1 VSLPDAPESAQP
13 GVAAPPEAAADSA
26 PAGTP
31 TALARAADRALR
43 VAGAVL
49 AVAMALLTGLL
60 ELYLSPLRAG
70 GMLLGVAAIVAIPVN
85 IGLAW
90 FAQRAVGTRF
100 AFGWPWTAWTLLMFV
115 AAGVR
120 TDEGDQLL
128 AGDNWV
134 GLLLI
139 LTGSVAFAGY
149 AYRAVLDRAP
159 RG

>member
-1 VSLPDAPESAQP
+1 MSLPDAPESAQP
-13 GVAAPPEAAADSA
+13 GVAAPAEAATGDT

-43 VAGAVL
+43 VVGGIL

-70 GMLLGVAAIVAIPVN
+70 GVLLGVAAIVAVPVN

-90 FAQRAVGTRF
+90 FAQQAVGTRF
-100 AFGWPWTAWTLLMFV
+100 AFGWPWVAWTLLMFV
-115 AAGVR
+115 ASGVR

-139 LTGSVAFAGY
+139 LAGSVAFAGY
-149 AYRAVLDRAP
+149 AYRVVLNRAP